1 MITSCHFLGSSS
13 HGNCLLV
20 RATSG
25 NFLIDAGLT
34 GRQIVLRL
42 PNFGVTIDDIDAVF
56 ITHEHADH
64 SQGLRGLHKY
74 GHIRCFAN
82 HPTAEAIERKLD
94 RSFPWNY
101 FETGTVLS
109 FGEFAVE
116 TFSIPHDAADP
127 VGYIFRSR
135 EGGKSLCWM
144 TDLGY
149 IPENVRQHVARS
161 DILVLEANYDNV
173 MLENDVKRPFA
184 IKARIRSRL
193 GHLSNESAFDLVART
208 ENPSWQ
214 KIFLAHLSRDCNDSR
229 LLTSLFGPTMCQR
242 YDITVIDPED
252 TGLPVSYR
260 CI

>member
-1 MITSCHFLGSSS
+1 MRST
-13 HGNCLLV
+13 
-20 RATSG
+20 TG

-42 PNFGVTIDDIDAVF
+42 PNFGITIDDIGAVF

-74 GHIRCFAN
+74 GHIRHFAN
-82 HPTAEAIERKLD
+82 RPTAEAIERKLERAFQWD
-94 RSFPWNY
+94 Y
-101 FETGTVLS
+101 FQTGTVLTY
-109 FGEFAVE
+109 GEFEVE

-135 EGGKSLCWM
+135 DGGKSLCWM

-149 IPENVRQHVARS
+149 IPQKVREHVAHS
-161 DILVLEANYDNV
+161 DILVLEANYDNG
-173 MLENDVKRPFA
+173 MLENDIKRPFA
-184 IKARIRSRL
+184 IKARIRSRF

-229 LLTSLFGPTMCQR
+229 LLTSLFGPAMLQR
-242 YDITVIDPED
+242 YNITVIDPED
-252 TGLPVSYR
+252 TSIPVSY
-260 CI
+260 CCV